1 MNEISFY
8 FSTKQDRDNYNP
20 KIYREDINVQD
31 SESKES
37 IDEKVSGLK
46 QKLEE
51 QIINDKGKNDKL
63 FMVFENFKYSKTF
76 SGITLIIKG
85 LWVGNE
91 FINNNIEQNINRLNF
106 ELSKDIKDFSYLHCP
121 RCGKEL
127 VRVSESELVCDNVSS
142 NCNGTSFIYHG
153 IKGIDTKAGDSWSI
167 TYLN

>member
-1 MNEISFY
+1 MTEIKYY
-8 FSTKQDRDNYNP
+8 FSTEQDRNNYKP
-20 KIYREDINVQD
+20 KIYREDISVEEND
-31 SESKES
+31 SKEI
-37 IDEKVSGLK
+37 IDEKVFGLK
-46 QKLEE
+46 EKLEE
-51 QIINDKGKNDKL
+51 QILNDKGNNDKL

-91 FINNNIEQNINRLNF
+91 FINSNIEQNINRLNQ
-106 ELSKDIKDFSYLHCP
+106 ELSRDIKDFSYLHCP

-127 VRVSESELVCDNVSS
+127 VRVSESELICDNVSS
-142 NCNGTSFIYHG
+142 DCNGTSFIYHG